1 VLIENGADVGARE
14 EDVEGGG
21 VLTKAGNANP
31 ILSEAATQSS
41 PEMIELLIK
50 AGADVNA
57 ASSGGY
63 TALLVAAGRGNT
75 RVVEALLKAGA
86 DANAMGE
93 SKKTA
98 LQLARERGYTE
109 TAEVIKK
116 HLN

>member
-1 VLIENGADVGARE
+1 
-14 EDVEGGG
+14 
-21 VLTKAGNANP
+21 
-31 ILSEAATQSS
+31 
-41 PEMIELLIK
+41 
-50 AGADVNA
+50 
-57 ASSGGY
+57 
-63 TALLVAAGRGNT
+63 LLVAAGRGNT